1 MSILREK
8 KSGSGIGIDARVE
21 VVDKLQ
27 EHSGK
32 VSGKDVL
39 AVARLITDIL
49 GAVLG
54 VVEKHSGSETDM
66 K

>member
-1 MSILREK
+1 M
-8 KSGSGIGIDARVE
+8 
-21 VVDKLQ
+21 VDKLQ

-32 VSGKDVL
+32 VSGKDAL

-54 VVEKHSGSETDM
+54 VVEKHSGSEADM